1 MIVLCTNSSWY
12 SALLLCLIVANVLH
26 ATSQSALKTHTH
38 SETKDLELSD
48 CCATANNKIVQCKN
62 DILRIDYNF
71 CLTWDNSSNKLEISR
86 CLYTHKFLHA
96 ASKVCEDSYSISTDI
111 TGPELNNLTCKLYN
125 RQGPQC
131 RQCVDGY
138 GPAVFSDS
146 VTCADCS
153 KHKHFW
159 ILNLVFQLTV
169 VTIMYL
175 VVILLQI
182 KGTNSPYNIMIA
194 YVQVG
199 ANALVI
205 GTEIYIKAVC
215 FTSKNFVVLVLTIVA
230 ILNLD
235 FFRLVIPPLCISTSF
250 KSINVIVIDYV
261 IAFYPLIL
269 TVLIYICIELYD
281 RNSWVFSKLTCKLNF
296 INCLQYRDWKPKETV
311 LNTCATF
318 LLLSYSKFTFVSV
331 SLFFIV
337 TVYHCNGEA
346 VPNSKVLLYD
356 PSIRFLHPEH
366 IPYVILACFVLL
378 IFVLLPPLILLLY
391 PTRLFKKCLRCCGF
405 RRWDVLQMIMDI
417 FQGCYK
423 DGTDGT
429 VDWRPLSSLYMFVR
443 LVLAFCCLAL
453 ELLVTHVLQIKIG
466 IGISHV
472 LLGTM
477 FLIVKPYKKH
487 WMSYTDGL
495 LLTLVGLAI
504 LTVVFENKVIY
515 LLVIM
520 VVLVMIVFVALFVLI
535 KCPRRFFCP

>member
-1 MIVLCTNSSWY
+1 MIVLCTN

-38 SETKDLELSD
+38 RKTKDLELSD
-48 CCATANNKIVQCKN
+48 CCATANNKIVKCEN
-62 DILRIDYNF
+62 NILHIGYNF

-86 CLYTHKFLHA
+86 CLYTHKLLHTA
-96 ASKVCEDSYSISTDI
+96 RKVCGDFLSISTNI
-111 TGPELNNLTCKLYN
+111 TGPELNNITCNKYN

-146 VTCADCS
+146 ITCDDCS
-153 KHKHFW
+153 KHEYLW
-159 ILNLVFQLTV
+159 ILNLVFQLTM

-215 FTSKNFVVLVLTIVA
+215 FTSKNFVTIVLTIVA
-230 ILNLD
+230 IFNLD

-250 KSINVIVIDYV
+250 KNINVIVIDYV
-261 IAFYPLIL
+261 IALYPLIL
-269 TVLIYICIELYD
+269 TVLIYVCIELHD
-281 RNSWVFSKLTCKLNF
+281 RNSWIFSKLTCKL
-296 INCLQYRDWKPKETV
+296 INCFQHRDWKPKETV

-318 LLLSYSKFTFVSV
+318 LLLSYSKFTFVSL

-346 VPNSKVLLYD
+346 VLNSKVLLYD

-429 VDWRPLSSLYMFVR
+429 VDWRPLSSLYMVLR

-453 ELLVTHVLQIKIG
+453 ELLVSYELQIKIG
-466 IGISHV
+466 IGVSHV

-477 FLIVKPYKKH
+477 FLIMKPYKKT
-487 WMSYTDGL
+487 WMSFADGL
-495 LLTLVGLAI
+495 LLTLLGTI
-504 LTVVFENKVIY
+504 MLTVVFESEVLY
-515 LLVIM
+515 LLVIV
-520 VVLVMIVFVALFVLI
+520 VVLVMIVFVTSFVLI
-535 KCPRRFFCP
+535 KCLQRFFAHR